1 MLRIWDL
8 SMLLYVKDIKTY
20 YGKLEAVKGV
30 SLEVGEGEIVTLLGA
45 NGAGKTTVLK
55 AISGLKPPTSG
66 EIWFSGQRIDRSQ
79 TTHIVRMGIS
89 HILEGQRVFR
99 DMSVESNLTLG
110 AYIRN
115 DREGIKTD
123 LQEVYQHFPILKE
136 RRWQRAGSLSGG
148 EQQMLAISRALM
160 SKPKLLLMDEPSTG
174 LGPIMVNEITSII
187 KTIHKQGISVLI
199 VEQNAAVALRLA
211 DRGYVMET
219 GKIVLGSNRNELLN
233 DERVIK
239 AYLGG

>member
-1 MLRIWDL
+1 
-8 SMLLYVKDIKTY
+8 MLLRVKEIKTFY
-20 YGKLEAVKGV
+20 NKLEAVKGV
-30 SLEVGEGEIVTLLGA
+30 SLEVDEGEIVTLLGA

-66 EIWFSGQRIDRSQ
+66 EIWFSGQRTDKRQ
-79 TTHIVRMGIS
+79 AMEIVRMGVS

-99 DMSVESNLTLG
+99 DMTVESNLTLG
-110 AYIRN
+110 AFVRN
-115 DREGIKTD
+115 DKEEIKAD
-123 LQEVYQHFPILKE
+123 LEEVYRHFPILEE
-136 RRWQRAGSLSGG
+136 RRRQNAGSLSGG

-160 SKPKLLLMDEPSTG
+160 SKPRLLLMDEPSIG
-174 LGPIMVNEITSII
+174 LSPLMVNEIGSII

-199 VEQNAAVALRLA
+199 VEQNAAIALRLA

-219 GKIVLGSNRNELLN
+219 GKLVLGANRDELLK
-233 DERVIK
+233 DGRVKK

>member
-8 SMLLYVKDIKTY
+8 SMLLDVKDIRTH

-30 SLEVGEGEIVTLLGA
+30 SLEVDEGEIVTLLGP

-66 EIWFSGQRIDRSQ
+66 EVWFSGQRIDRTQ
-79 TTHIVRMGIS
+79 TTHIVRVGVS
-89 HILEGQRVFR
+89 HILDGQRIFR
-99 DMSVESNLTLG
+99 DMSVESNLILG
-110 AYIRN
+110 AYIR
-115 DREGIKTD
+115 DDKEGIKTD

-136 RRWQRAGSLSGG
+136 RRRQRAGSLSGG
-148 EQQMLAISRALM
+148 EQQMLGMSRALM
-160 SKPKLLLMDEPSTG
+160 SKPKLLLMDEPSIG
-174 LGPIMVNEITSII
+174 LSPIMVNEITSII
-187 KTIHKQGISVLI
+187 KTIHKQGISVLL
-199 VEQNAAVALRLA
+199 VEQNAAIALRLA

-219 GKIVLGSNRNELLN
+219 GRIVLGADRNELLN
-233 DERVIK
+233 DERVRK

>member
-1 MLRIWDL
+1 
-8 SMLLYVKDIKTY
+8 MLLSVKEIKTF

-30 SLEVGEGEIVTLLGA
+30 SLEVDEGEIVTLLGA

-55 AISGLKPPTSG
+55 AISGLKLPTSG

-79 TTHIVRMGIS
+79 ATQIVRMGIS

-99 DMSVESNLTLG
+99 DMTVESNLTLG
-110 AYIRN
+110 AFVRN
-115 DREGIKTD
+115 DREGIKAD

-136 RRWQRAGSLSGG
+136 RKKQNAGSLSGG
-148 EQQMLAISRALM
+148 EQQMLAISRGLM
-160 SKPKLLLMDEPSTG
+160 SKPRLLLMDEPSIG
-174 LGPIMVNEITSII
+174 LSPLVVNEIASII
-187 KTIHKQGISVLI
+187 RTINNEGISVFI
-199 VEQNAAVALRLA
+199 VEQNAAIALRLA

-219 GKIVLGSNRNELLN
+219 GKIVLGANRNELLN
-233 DERVIK
+233 DERVKK

>member
-1 MLRIWDL
+1 
-8 SMLLYVKDIKTY
+8 MLLSVKEIKTF

-30 SLEVGEGEIVTLLGA
+30 SLEIDEGEIVTLLGA

-66 EIWFSGQRIDRSQ
+66 EVWFSGQRIDRSQ
-79 TTHIVRMGIS
+79 ATQIVRMGIS

-99 DMSVESNLTLG
+99 DMTVESNLTLG
-110 AYIRN
+110 AFVRN
-115 DREGIKTD
+115 DREGIKAD

-136 RRWQRAGSLSGG
+136 RKKQNAGSLSGG
-148 EQQMLAISRALM
+148 EQQMLAISRGLM
-160 SKPKLLLMDEPSTG
+160 SKPRLLLMDEPSIG
-174 LGPIMVNEITSII
+174 LSPLVVNEIASII
-187 KTIHKQGISVLI
+187 RTINNQGISVFI
-199 VEQNAAVALRLA
+199 VEQNAAIALRLA

-219 GKIVLGSNRNELLN
+219 GKIVLGADRNELLN
-233 DERVIK
+233 DERVKK

>member
-1 MLRIWDL
+1 
-8 SMLLYVKDIKTY
+8 MLLYIKDVKIH

-30 SLEVGEGEIVTLLGA
+30 SLEVDEGEIITLLGA

-55 AISGLKPPTSG
+55 AISGIKPPTSG
-66 EIWFSGQRIDRSQ
+66 EIWFSSQRIDRSQ
-79 TTHIVRMGIS
+79 PTRIVRMGIS

-110 AYIRN
+110 AYIRK

-136 RRWQRAGSLSGG
+136 RRRQSAGSLSGG
-148 EQQMLAISRALM
+148 EQQMLTISRALM
-160 SKPKLLLMDEPSTG
+160 SKPKLLLMDEPSSG
-174 LGPIMVNEITSII
+174 LSPIMVNEITSII
-187 KTIHKQGISVLI
+187 KTINIQGISVLI
-199 VEQNAAVALRLA
+199 VEQNAALALRLA
-211 DRGYVMET
+211 DRGYVMES
-219 GKIVLGSNRNELLN
+219 GKIVLGANRNELLM
-233 DERVIK
+233 DERVKK